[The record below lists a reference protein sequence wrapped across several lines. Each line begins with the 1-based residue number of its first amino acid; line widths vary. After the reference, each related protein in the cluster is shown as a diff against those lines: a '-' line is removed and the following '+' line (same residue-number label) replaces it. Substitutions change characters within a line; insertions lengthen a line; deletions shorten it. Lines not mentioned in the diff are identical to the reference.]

1 MILDENRMANLLQ
14 DMVNSLINDIVEQA
28 DVIQDIQKP
37 DPISGYVWSGVA
49 PSQRRK
55 EVTIDPAYIALL
67 LSAYPSGMMTR
78 PSRFP
83 DYDSLKE
90 ILKLIDYTPV
100 IDTHKVG
107 VLYVAPGQ
115 TTEEEI
121 LANLHGSPAYTR
133 FLAELGRVIKPSNQL
148 EVYTGGLRPETHGGY
163 AYAWW
168 DDMSQI
174 IYHVATVMPN
184 INQCLYKK
192 QEIGNDGVKII
203 WNDGGAPFKF
213 DTIKSEFT
221 LINVIVEPH
230 SIGSRGAFSDNRH
243 ENEFFRV
250 SLQTAPSL
258 PRITPI
264 GQFKII
270 SAEKL
275 SLALRHFTLLASLF
289 CRAWAETG
297 MDGPVSY
304 PLQTNWQARLRYIRG
319 SEKKLPPKPVDD
331 DTEQKPSGLVHREA
345 SRDFTLAY

>member
-1 MILDENRMANLLQ
+1 MLNT
-14 DMVNSLINDIVEQA
+14 LIEDIINQA

-55 EVTIDPAYIALL
+55 DVTVDPAYIALV
-67 LSAYPSGMMTR
+67 LSPYPGG
-78 PSRFP
+78 
-83 DYDSLKE
+83 
-90 ILKLIDYTPV
+90 KLIPSTRFQDYNSIKETLSVIDHTPV

-115 TTEEEI
+115 TTEAEI
-121 LANLHGSPAYTR
+121 LSNTHGSPAYTR
-133 FLAELGRVIKPSNQL
+133 FLADLGRVIKPSNQQ
-148 EVYTGGLRPETHGGY
+148 EVYTGGLRPETHGEF

-184 INQCLYKK
+184 IADGLFKK

-203 WNDGGAPFKF
+203 WNDGGTPFKL
-213 DTIKSEFT
+213 DTILTEYA
-221 LINVIVEPH
+221 LVNVVVEPH
-230 SIGSRGAFSDNRH
+230 SVGARGAFSDNRH

-250 SLQTAPSL
+250 TLQTAPAL

-264 GQFKII
+264 GDFKII

-275 SLALRHFTLLASLF
+275 AMALRHFTLLASLF
-289 CRAWAETG
+289 CKAWEGTG
-297 MDGPVSY
+297 MDGDRCY
-304 PLQTNWQARLRYIRG
+304 PLTTNWQQRLMYISK
-319 SEKKLPPKPVDD
+319 SESKLPPKPSEESLDQRSD
-331 DTEQKPSGLVHREA
+331 REV
-345 SRDFTLAY
+345 SRDFTLSY

>member
-1 MILDENRMANLLQ
+1 MLND
-14 DMVNSLINDIVEQA
+14 LINDIINQT

-55 EVTIDPAYIALL
+55 DVTIDPSYIALV
-67 LSAYPSGMMTR
+67 LSAYPGGKMIP
-78 PSRFP
+78 PSRFK
-83 DYDSLKE
+83 DYDT
-90 ILKLIDYTPV
+90 IIDTIRLIDHTPV

-115 TTEEEI
+115 TTELEI
-121 LANLHGSPAYTR
+121 LSNRHGSPAYAR

-148 EVYTGGLRPETHGGY
+148 EVYTGGLRPETHGEY

-184 INQCLYKK
+184 KSDCLYKK
-192 QEIGNDGVKII
+192 QEIGNDGVKIV
-203 WNDGGAPFKF
+203 WNDGGSPFKF
-213 DTIKSEFT
+213 DTIATEYA
-221 LINVIVEPH
+221 LVNIVVEPH
-230 SIGSRGAFSDNRH
+230 SVGARGAFSDNRH

-250 SLQTAPSL
+250 TLQTASSL

-264 GQFKII
+264 GEFKII

-275 SLALRHFTLLASLF
+275 GVALRHFTLLASCF
-289 CRAWAETG
+289 CKAWESTG
-297 MDGPVSY
+297 MDGETCFPM
-304 PLQTNWQARLRYIRG
+304 QTNWMQRLQYIRQ
-319 SEKKLPPKPVDD
+319 SERRLDRKD
-331 DTEQKPSGLVHREA
+331 EGEEGRSEREL
-345 SRDFTLAY
+345 SRDFTLSY